1 LGGHSTWL
9 VAFTIATSRSYKS
22 KQTPIKTRRSEAAPR
37 PSTPPARL
45 ADGDTRVWEQLPNL
59 GREKIPGKSGEKTPD
74 RRHTLKSELRLA
86 RLTVVVSLM
95 AP

>member
-9 VAFTIATSRSYKS
+9 VAFTIATSRSYKKKGS
-22 KQTPIKTRRSEAAPR
+22 GQQSEPTDPWSLPLPGTA
-37 PSTPPARL
+37 
-45 ADGDTRVWEQLPNL
+45 RVWMNSTTTL
-59 GREKIPGKSGEKTPD
+59 GAQKKNKIKSGEAGEEFVD
-74 RRHTLKSELRLA
+74 RRRTLKSELRLA